1 MARLPLASRENVP
14 EDQRAAFDELVKGY
28 GAVPRHG
35 PSSVIINVPRA
46 QQHVNALNKYLR
58 TESSLP
64 KKIQELAMLV
74 TARENDCQYIWNAH
88 AASARAAG
96 VSDAIVDALRDRKEL
111 PELAADESAVVRYG
125 QEFFRTRRVSKGT
138 SQLALEQFGIAWD
151 VSLQEHIPPDRLA
164 RVYSYDMLG
173 SFIAIPIGQ
182 IAMGPLAEAYGTTAT
197 LTGAAALV
205 VVATGGALC
214 SRSVRTLER
223 GN

>member
-35 PSSVIINVPRA
+35 PSSVIINVPKA

-74 TARENDCQYIWNAH
+74 TARELDCQYVWNAH

-96 VSDAIVDALRDRKEL
+96 VGDAIVDALRDRKEL
-111 PELAADESAVVRYG
+111 PKLADEETAVVRFG
-125 QEFFRTRRVSKGT
+125 QEFFRTHRVSRGT
-138 SQLALEQFGIAWD
+138 FQLALERLGQQGAIELALFLGNYA
-151 VSLQEHIPPDRLA
+151 SLALLVNSFDGDLPPDRKE
-164 RVYSYDMLG
+164 
-173 SFIAIPIGQ
+173 
-182 IAMGPLAEAYGTTAT
+182 PL
-197 LTGAAALV
+197 LPV
-205 VVATGGALC
+205 
-214 SRSVRTLER
+214 
-223 GN
+223 